1 VRHTELVRRL
11 RQAAKAQ
18 NLGFRL
24 KRQGKEHEVWSFGN
38 LDVVIPHHRE
48 IDERLARALLKR
60 VEC

>member
-1 VRHTELVRRL
+1 MRRL

-38 LDVVIPHHRE
+38 LDVVIPRHRE

-60 VEC
+60 VER